1 MRCMFVKVPYVDC
14 IEGVVVNTLVEVPV
28 VEKAECIAVAAVF
41 VEEAPELVDMQAA
54 PFAAV
59 EVVVQCS
66 RLVAVAIQSHIQA
79 AAAAAVNS
87 LSVSRAQ
94 QHTDSLQDMHIA
106 ELIVGEHL
114 NRPPVAEAAG
124 LDE

>member
-1 MRCMFVKVPYVDC
+1 MRCMFVKDQSVDC

-79 AAAAAVNS
+79 AAAAVNS